1 MGVSMSESDDRVR
14 AVAAQLSLPAGVGL
28 RAWRDD
34 DYAAVRDLAT
44 AEGWSTLRD
53 RPADG
58 LAAWR
63 ASWPA
68 LVATNEQT
76 VIGFARALTDGVVTI
91 YVADLLVA
99 PVWRGQGLGRALL
112 VACHLLLPS
121 TRIDLLS
128 TTGADEFYRAQ
139 GFRAFPGFRKSA
151 W

>member
-1 MGVSMSESDDRVR
+1 MTDIDERVLLVSAR
-14 AVAAQLSLPAGVGL
+14 LSLPAGVGL
-28 RAWRDD
+28 RAWREDD
-34 DYAAVRDLAT
+34 FAAVRDLAA

-58 LAAWR
+58 LAAWQG
-63 ASWPA
+63 SWPA
-68 LVATNEQT
+68 LVLTHAQEL
-76 VIGFARALTDGVVTI
+76 VGFARALSDGAVTI

-99 PVWRGQGLGRALL
+99 PAWRGQGLGRAL
-112 VACHLLLPS
+112 VEACHMLLPS

-128 TTGADEFYRAQ
+128 TTGADAFYRAQ

>member
-1 MGVSMSESDDRVR
+1 MTDTDERVR
-14 AVAAQLSLPAGVGL
+14 QVAAQLSLPGGVGL

-34 DYAAVRDLAT
+34 DYAAVRDLAA

-68 LVATNEQT
+68 LVTTHAHT
-76 VIGFARALTDGVVTI
+76 VVGFARALTDGAVTI
-91 YVADLLVA
+91 YLADLLVA
-99 PVWRGQGLGRALL
+99 PAWRGQGLGRALID
-112 VACHLLLPS
+112 ACHLLLPS